1 MNRFM
6 VVLSLLGVLL
16 LTAISAVAQDDP
28 ADVIVQGKE
37 GYEYI
42 QSGTP
47 TVLKIGGILGSV
59 GYAFDGSTVDIPFT
73 LQGSGATVVLAV
85 YGTTGD
91 AEAGWYGPRIHDFT
105 TGGLEYWGQPSHY
118 VSAGLDT
125 LMYLS
130 APRYFQEGANSI
142 AWNGRDK
149 GGSVLPPGTYK
160 YYLLGVDDQGDPTVA
175 ARTSGSWLAGPQ
187 IITTAGGSKL
197 DPPFAISIS
206 GGSLIKSNLGVDY
219 LSNPT
224 AYETIALPEGLT
236 VRNIAHDPADDVN
249 TYYATAQI
257 GPDNETTAQGIVR
270 LTISGAAAE
279 MDPDFGVDGWA
290 TIDETTGSN
299 VRYGI
304 AVHEGIVYATFM
316 EFWQGPTALAYKFDE
331 ETGAELAVEDLSHVC
346 YMYNRRGH
354 PNKTGPEYTGEKD
367 DDDPYANNKYARG
380 PSAIHVDDSGI
391 YLTSWV
397 MRRQVKLDLDFD
409 PLWINDPG
417 DGYGD
422 NEYIY
427 NSAPT
432 KYGFFMGPARATIYQ
447 GWILGPDGSGILNLN
462 PTNVMGHTQLDLFAV
477 LDDTPYDG
485 IYFIGADGAGQF
497 ADDGPPPLVQL
508 PFDIQEGTIVP
519 SGVAVEEVEAAR
531 PYAFA
536 LGQATPNP
544 FNPNTAITFSVAED
558 VHTKLVIYNAVGQ
571 AVRVLVDEALAAG
584 TYRVRWNGRD
594 EAGRM
599 ASTGMYLYVMEAGTF
614 TETKSMT
621 LLK

>member
-6 VVLSLLGVLL
+6 VVLSVLGVLL

-37 GYEYI
+37 GYQYI

-47 TVLKIGGILGSV
+47 TVLKIADV
-59 GYAFDGSTVDIPFT
+59 GTVSYVFDGSTVEIPFT

-91 AEAGWYGPRIHDFT
+91 TQAGWYGPRVHDFT
-105 TGGLEYWGQPSHY
+105 TGGLEYWGEPYHY

-125 LMYLS
+125 LLYLS
-130 APRYFQEGANSI
+130 PPRYFQEGANRI
-142 AWNGRDK
+142 TWDGRDK
-149 GGSVLPPGTYK
+149 GGNLVAPGTYK
-160 YYLLGVDDQGDPTVA
+160 YYLLGVDDQGDPTIVA
-175 ARTSGSWLAGPQ
+175 RAGAGWLAGPQ
-187 IITTAGGSKL
+187 IITTAEGQKV
-197 DPPFAISIS
+197 DPPYAISLA
-206 GGSLIKSNLGVDY
+206 GSNLIKSNLGVDY

-236 VRNIAHDPADDVN
+236 VRNIAHDPEDDVN

-257 GPDNETTAQGIVR
+257 GADDATEAQGVVR
-270 LTISGAAAE
+270 LKISGATAE
-279 MDPDFGVDGWA
+279 MDPNFGVDGWA
-290 TIDETTGSN
+290 TIDETAGRN

-304 AVHEGIVYATFM
+304 AIHEGVVYATFM
-316 EFWQGPTALAYKFDE
+316 EFWTGPTSLVYKFDE
-331 ETGAELAVEDLSHVC
+331 ETGEELAVEDLSHLW
-346 YMYNRRGH
+346 YIYNRRGH
-354 PNKTGPEYTGEKD
+354 PNKTGPEYTGPTDE
-367 DDDPYANNKYARG
+367 DDPYKNNHYARG

-391 YLTSWV
+391 YMTSWV
-397 MRRQVKLDLDFD
+397 VRRQVKTDFD
-409 PLWINDPG
+409 FNPVWINDPG

-432 KYGFFMGPARATIYQ
+432 RYGFLMGPGRATIYQ
-447 GWILGPDGSGILNLN
+447 GWILGPDGSGILNFN
-462 PTNVMGHTQLDLFAV
+462 PPNVMGHTQLDLFA
-477 LDDTPYDG
+477 LLEGTPYDG
-485 IYFIGADGAGQF
+485 IYFLGADGAGQF
-497 ADDGPPPLVQL
+497 ADDGPSPLVQL
-508 PFDIQEGTIVP
+508 PLDIQAGMIV

-531 PYAFA
+531 PQPFA

-544 FNPNTAITFSVAED
+544 FNPSTAIAFSVAER

-571 AVRVLVDEALAAG
+571 VVRVLVDEVLAAG
-584 TYRVRWNGRD
+584 AYRVRWDGRD

-599 ASTGMYLYVMEAGTF
+599 VSTGMYLYVMEAGTF